1 MAAAGVPLP
10 AISAFAYVKVGRIS
24 LPVATAQH
32 VGLRRA
38 GERRRRQQDEEGG
51 GGRHGERGQG
61 RAELSRP
68 NLKGRG
74 C

>member
-1 MAAAGVPLP
+1 MAATSVPLP
-10 AISAFAYVKVGRIS
+10 AISAFAYVKVGRIG
-24 LPVATAQH
+24 LPVAAAQH

-61 RAELSRP
+61 RAKLSRP
-68 NLKGRG
+68 NL
-74 C
+74 